1 MKKYGLAS
9 FLFLLSLAIALTFAC
24 GSPAVSHVLPSCNS
38 APTASN
44 DGMPESITLCPASAE
59 GQDYPDGQ
67 VQFIAIGS
75 FQTSPSPA
83 LLKPQ
88 VWGAC
93 QNNAPT
99 TAVSIS
105 NLGLAQCK
113 SGASGTY
120 SVFAS
125 DMTNCLAIGPCGT
138 GCFVSAYAELTCP

>member
-1 MKKYGLAS
+1 MRYYGLSS
-9 FLFLLSLAIALTFAC
+9 FFFLLVLAVAMTQAC
-24 GSPAVSHVLPSCNS
+24 GSPASHISPNCKS

-44 DGMPESITLCPASAE
+44 DSMPESITLCPAVADT
-59 GQDYPDGQ
+59 QDYPNGQ

-88 VWGAC
+88 LWGAC
-93 QNNAPT
+93 QDNSPT
-99 TAVSIS
+99 TVVSIS
-105 NLGLAQCK
+105 NLGLAQCE

-125 DMTNCLAIGPCGT
+125 DMTNCLAISPCGT
-138 GCFVSAYAELTCP
+138 GCFVSGYGELTCP

>member
-1 MKKYGLAS
+1 MKAYGLAS
-9 FLFLLSLAIALTFAC
+9 FSFLLVLAIAITFAC
-24 GSPAVSHVLPSCNS
+24 GSPAALNCKS

-44 DGMPESITLCPASAE
+44 DSMPKSITLCPSIADAK
-59 GQDYPDGQ
+59 DYPNGQ
-67 VQFIAIGS
+67 VQFTAVGS
-75 FQTSPSPA
+75 FATSPSPA
-83 LLKPQ
+83 LLKAQ

-93 QNNAPT
+93 QNNNPT

-105 NLGLAQCK
+105 NVGLAQCE

-138 GCFVSAYAELTCP
+138 GCLVSGYAKLTCP

>member
-1 MKKYGLAS
+1 MKRYSFAS
-9 FLFLLSLAIALTFAC
+9 FCFLLVLAFAITLAC
-24 GSPAVSHVLPSCNS
+24 GSSPVSHTSRSCSS

-44 DGMPESITLCPASAE
+44 SSMPESITLCPTVADAK
-59 GQDYPDGQ
+59 DYPDGQ
-67 VQFIAIGS
+67 VQFIAIGM

-93 QNNAPT
+93 QDNNPT
-99 TAVSIS
+99 TAVSVS
-105 NLGLAQCK
+105 SLGLAQCE
-113 SGASGTY
+113 SGASGAY

-138 GCFVSAYAELTCP
+138 GCFVSGYSKLTCP